1 LQSPIAFLGQAM
13 HLLYADFPLADSTE
27 FADFHVRV
35 DRPSNFRRWYR
46 PQVLFWFDDQIPF
59 KPLPFSHAAT
69 MFEWCMNWCIET
81 QANQYLI
88 IHAAIIERYGSAMI
102 LAAPPGSGKSTL
114 TAALISRGWRLLSD
128 ETTLIDP
135 KNGRAV
141 PIARPISLKN
151 ESIDLIRNFV
161 AGAVVGPVVPDT
173 LKGRVAHL
181 KPPADSVRRVAE
193 TALAQWVI
201 FPKYEPGAD
210 ALLTPYPKANALLRL
225 ADNAFNYCQ
234 HGVIGFELLSELIDR
249 CGCFEF
255 TYSKLEDAVAVFDA
269 LNPAGTNPD
278 CGRNDDFQ
286 RKPGPARAM

>member
-1 LQSPIAFLGQAM
+1 M

-35 DRPSNFRRWYR
+35 DRPRNFRRWAR

-69 MFEWCMNWCIET
+69 MFEWCLNWCIET

-88 IHAAIIERYGSAMI
+88 IHAAIVERHGSAMI

-114 TAALISRGWRLLSD
+114 TAALVARGWRLLSD
-128 ETTLIDP
+128 EITLIDP

-151 ESIDLIRNFV
+151 ESIELIRSWL
-161 AGAVVGPVVPDT
+161 ADAVVGPVVPDT

-181 KPPADSVRRVAE
+181 KPPTESVQRVAE
-193 TALAQWVI
+193 TALPKWVV
-201 FPKYEPGAD
+201 FPKFEPGAD
-210 ALLTPYPKANALLRL
+210 ALLTHYPKANALLRL
-225 ADNAFNYCQ
+225 ADNAFNYSQ
-234 HGVIGFELLSELIDR
+234 HGVAGFETLSKLIDT

-255 TYSKLEDAVAVFDA
+255 SYSRLEDAIGVFNA
-269 LNPAGTNPD
+269 LNADTD
-278 CGRNDDFQ
+278 
-286 RKPGPARAM
+286 